1 MTVLIIKTAASIL
14 IGFLAGPA
22 AVYVFNHMP
31 AGWLCEYGEDPSDD
45 LRLTA
50 GEKRIKENPW
60 RWVYAVGFIGLCLRL
75 SLFEYE
81 EGGLLSVQSGVT
93 AMTTQLAAAG
103 LIACWILLIIALADL
118 KFMIIPDQF
127 VLLLA
132 LSSIG
137 FAPLWRNDSSGWE
150 TLNGFWQPLIGMAI
164 GGGFMLL
171 CAIAGKLIFRQEAF
185 GVGDVKLCA
194 AMGLVLGIN
203 GTVAAVAA
211 AVIISGFV
219 AAAGLAS
226 GRYRKGDRKPL
237 GPYLCGCATAYIF
250 IAMPFA

>member
-45 LRLTA
+45 PRLTA

-103 LIACWILLIIALADL
+103 LIACWILLIIAHVYSFLFMRLRL
-118 KFMIIPDQF
+118 KNRHTKLPLYFIILLDICQIM
-127 VLLLA
+127 LLLFYF
-132 LSSIG
+132 L
-137 FAPLWRNDSSGWE
+137 
-150 TLNGFWQPLIGMAI
+150 
-164 GGGFMLL
+164 
-171 CAIAGKLIFRQEAF
+171 
-185 GVGDVKLCA
+185 VKY
-194 AMGLVLGIN
+194 
-203 GTVAAVAA
+203 
-211 AVIISGFV
+211 VIINIWN
-219 AAAGLAS
+219 L
-226 GRYRKGDRKPL
+226 
-237 GPYLCGCATAYIF
+237 
-250 IAMPFA
+250 